1 MGLAYG
7 AASEPG
13 TGGYARRIGV
23 IIDPEGSVVEY
34 QAKVDAG
41 GYPAHA
47 LTRIS

>member
-13 TGGYARRIGV
+13 TGGFAKRIGV
-23 IIDPEGSVVEY
+23 IVGPDGNVVEY